1 MLLNVADLEE
11 LTGRKRA
18 AAQRRVLDCM
28 GIVYLVGPDG
38 HPRVLRSLVE
48 RLMGGGEPRAMLAD
62 REPELCFESTPK
74 SRKAPSTVRV
84 FQARRVLAREEGQV
98 DAPGRQPR

>member
-1 MLLNVADLEE
+1 MLLTAADIEE

-18 AAQRRVLDCM
+18 AAQRRALDAM

-48 RLMGGGEPRAMLAD
+48 RMMGGEPRAMLP
-62 REPELCFESTPK
+62 EPELELFLEPPPKVRTP
-74 SRKAPSTVRV
+74 SATVRV
-84 FQARRVLAREEGQV
+84 LQTRCVLAREEGQV
-98 DAPGRQPR
+98 DAPGRRPR